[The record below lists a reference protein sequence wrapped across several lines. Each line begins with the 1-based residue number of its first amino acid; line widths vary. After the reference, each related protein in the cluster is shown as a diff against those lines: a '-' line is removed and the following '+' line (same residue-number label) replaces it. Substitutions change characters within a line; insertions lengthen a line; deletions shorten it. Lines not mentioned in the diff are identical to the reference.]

1 MIRLALLATLLATPA
16 QAHIGHLGEVAGHGH
31 WIGLGALAGA
41 AILAGLL
48 GKGKTTKPEAEPED
62 DTPETEE
69 CPA

>member
-1 MIRLALLATLLATPA
+1 MIRPAILIAFSATPA
-16 QAHIGHLGEVAGHGH
+16 HAHLGHLGEVAGHGH

-48 GKGKTTKPEAEPED
+48 GKGKKPEAEPED
-62 DTPETEE
+62 DAPETEE

>member
-1 MIRLALLATLLATPA
+1 MIRFAFLATFITTPA
-16 QAHIGHLGEVAGHGH
+16 YAHLGHLGEVAGHGH

-48 GKGKTTKPEAEPED
+48 GKGKKTPEAKSED
-62 DTPETEE
+62 EPETEE